1 MEIVLIRHGQPE
13 WVKDGEYTV
22 NPGLTEIGKK
32 QAEQSAS
39 TFEKNSID
47 EIWVSPLN
55 RAKETLKPFEQ
66 RNIAPKIKT
75 FDWLR
80 EALDDDEKKLIGES
94 QETIREY
101 FDHRNTRSFE
111 DWMETTHGAY
121 MKGFSEN
128 IVKNLEESLSDIG
141 VICTDSSYDRLFDLS
156 SSKISKLMIV
166 SHAGT
171 MSTLLSYLLNLPL
184 YPWTWRKF
192 LPRHA
197 GQTFLRSTEI
207 SSGHFFRMKEFNN
220 VSFMDNGELKTY

>member
-66 RNIAPKIKT
+66 RNIGSKIKT

-141 VICTDSSYDRLFDLS
+141 VICTDSRYDRLFDLS

-166 SHAGT
+166 SHART

-184 YPWTWRKF
+184 YPWTWRKSQF
-192 LPRHA
+192 VWE
-197 GQTFLRSTEI
+197 Q
-207 SSGHFFRMKEFNN
+207 
-220 VSFMDNGELKTY
+220 

>member
-22 NPGLTEIGKK
+22 DPGLTKVGQQ
-32 QAEQSAS
+32 QAEKSAS
-39 TFEKNSID
+39 VFDENSMD

-55 RAKETLKPFEQ
+55 RAQETLKPFE
-66 RNIAPKIKT
+66 RKNVAPVVKS

-80 EALDDDEKKLIGES
+80 EALDDDEKELIGES
-94 QETIREY
+94 QETIKEY
-101 FDHRNTRSFE
+101 FEHRNTRSFE
-111 DWMETTHGAY
+111 DWMKTTHGAY

-128 IVKNLEESLSDIG
+128 IIKNLDESLKNIG
-141 VICTDSSYDRLFDLS
+141 VISIDDRYDRLFDLNTA
-156 SSKISKLMIV
+156 KINKLMII

-171 MSTLLSYLLNLPL
+171 MSTLLSYFLNLPL

-192 LPRHA
+192 LPRHT
-197 GQTFLRSTEI
+197 GHTFLRSSQI

-220 VSFMDNGELKTY
+220 VSFMDDKLKTY

>member
-13 WVKDGEYTV
+13 WLKDGEYSV
-22 NPGLTEIGKK
+22 DPGLTEIGKK
-32 QAEQSAS
+32 QAEKSAS
-39 TFEKNSID
+39 TFEKHSID

-66 RNIAPKIKT
+66 RNIGCKIKT

-141 VICTDSSYDRLFDLS
+141 VISTDSRYDRLFDLS
-156 SSKISKLMIV
+156 SSKISKLMII

-197 GQTFLRSTEI
+197 GHTFLRSTEI

>member
-22 NPGLTEIGKK
+22 DPGLTEIGKK
-32 QAEQSAS
+32 QAEKSAS

-66 RNIAPKIKT
+66 RNIASKIKT

-141 VICTDSSYDRLFDLS
+141 VICTDSRYDRLFDLS

-197 GQTFLRSTEI
+197 GHTFLRSTEI

>member
-22 NPGLTEIGKK
+22 DPGLTEIGKK
-32 QAEQSAS
+32 QAEKSAS
-39 TFEKNSID
+39 TFQMNSID

-66 RNIAPKIKT
+66 RNIASKIKT

-141 VICTDSSYDRLFDLS
+141 VICTDSRYDRLFDLS

-197 GQTFLRSTEI
+197 GHTFLRSTEI

>member
-13 WVKDGEYTV
+13 WLKDGEYTV
-22 NPGLTEIGKK
+22 DPGLTEIGKK
-32 QAEQSAS
+32 QAEKSAS
-39 TFEKNSID
+39 TFQKNSID

-66 RNIAPKIKT
+66 RNIGSKIKT

-141 VICTDSSYDRLFDLS
+141 VISTDSRYDRLFDLS
-156 SSKISKLMIV
+156 SSKINKLMII
-166 SHAGT
+166 SHSGT

-197 GQTFLRSTEI
+197 GHTFLRSTEI

-220 VSFMDNGELKTY
+220 VSFMENRELKTY

>member
-22 NPGLTEIGKK
+22 DPGLTEIGKK
-32 QAEQSAS
+32 QAEKSAS
-39 TFEKNSID
+39 TFEKHSID

-66 RNIAPKIKT
+66 RNIGCKIKT

-101 FDHRNTRSFE
+101 FDHRNTRSFD

-141 VICTDSSYDRLFDLS
+141 VISTDSRYDRLFDLS
-156 SSKISKLMIV
+156 SSKINKLMII

-197 GQTFLRSTEI
+197 GHTFLRSTEI

>member
-22 NPGLTEIGKK
+22 DPGLTEIGKK
-32 QAEQSAS
+32 QAEKSAS
-39 TFEKNSID
+39 TFEKHSID

-66 RNIAPKIKT
+66 RNIGCKIKT

-141 VICTDSSYDRLFDLS
+141 VICTDSRYDRLFDLS

-197 GQTFLRSTEI
+197 GHTFLRSTEI

>member
-22 NPGLTEIGKK
+22 DPGLTEIGKK
-32 QAEQSAS
+32 QAEKSAS

-66 RNIAPKIKT
+66 RNIGCKIKT

-141 VICTDSSYDRLFDLS
+141 IISTDSRYDRLFDLS
-156 SSKISKLMIV
+156 SSKISKLMNV

-197 GQTFLRSTEI
+197 GHTFLRSTEI

-220 VSFMDNGELKTY
+220 VSFIENR

>member
-22 NPGLTEIGKK
+22 NPGLTEVGQQ
-32 QAEQSAS
+32 QAEKSAS
-39 TFEKNSID
+39 VFDENSMD

-55 RAKETLKPFEQ
+55 RAQETLKPFEGK
-66 RNIAPKIKT
+66 NVAPVVKS

-94 QETIREY
+94 QETIKEY
-101 FDHRNTRSFE
+101 FEHRNTRSFE

-128 IVKNLEESLSDIG
+128 IIKNLDESLKNIG
-141 VICTDSSYDRLFDLS
+141 VISIDDRYDRLFDLNTA
-156 SSKISKLMIV
+156 KINKLMII

-171 MSTLLSYLLNLPL
+171 MSTLLSYFLNLPL

-192 LPRHA
+192 LPRHT
-197 GQTFLRSTEI
+197 GHTFLRSSEI

-220 VSFMDNGELKTY
+220 VSFMDDKLKTY

>member
-128 IVKNLEESLSDIG
+128 IVKNLQESLSDIG
-141 VICTDSSYDRLFDLS
+141 VICTDSRYDRLFDLS

-197 GQTFLRSTEI
+197 GHTFLRSTEI

>member
-22 NPGLTEIGKK
+22 DPGLTEIGKK
-32 QAEQSAS
+32 QAEKSAS
-39 TFEKNSID
+39 TFEKHSID

-66 RNIAPKIKT
+66 RNIGCKIKT

-141 VICTDSSYDRLFDLS
+141 VISTDSRYDRLFDLS
-156 SSKISKLMIV
+156 SSKISKLMII

-197 GQTFLRSTEI
+197 GHTFLRSTEI

-220 VSFMDNGELKTY
+220 VSFMDNGELITY